1 VVWWRDEESLAEWKN
16 QMRHREAQNTG
27 RQKWYE
33 YYDVEVATILRTRS
47 FVRK

>member
-1 VVWWRDEESLAEWKN
+1 VWWRDEDSLAEWRN
-16 QMRHREAQNTG
+16 LRRHREAQSIG

-33 YYDVEVATILRTRS
+33 YYEIDVATITRSRS